1 MNKRKEPYLELLN
14 LVKSYQSNS
23 IFKGESIS
31 FYNGTTLLAGPN
43 GAGKST
49 LIKLILGLISANS
62 GEIRLFGRDI
72 SKTGLNLQEKK
83 RVGLQLQ
90 NDSFLKAV
98 KVSEYIELYQRLYG
112 ITSERYS
119 IEKIRDIL
127 SIDQLLGRYAFN
139 LSGGEKKKVS
149 LFLALI
155 GDKDLIILD
164 EPTAGID
171 VEVKVK
177 IIEVLNYL
185 CSKGINIIVSSHDL
199 EDFFEN
205 SDHLLLINRGKI
217 FEGDEIDFLK
227 KFKNVFKVEY
237 SDALSKKFSREKT
250 NLFGKYF
257 LLLTEQECSQIP
269 ETLKMELTVKDY
281 YFLLIN
287 GGV

>member
-31 FYNGTTLLAGPN
+31 FYNGMTLLAGPN

-62 GEIRLFGRDI
+62 DEIRLFGRDI

-83 RVGLQLQ
+83 KVGLQLQ

>member
-83 RVGLQLQ
+83 KVGLQLQ

-250 NLFGKYF
+250 NLFG
-257 LLLTEQECSQIP
+257 
-269 ETLKMELTVKDY
+269 
-281 YFLLIN
+281 
-287 GGV
+287 

>member
-49 LIKLILGLISANS
+49 LIKLILGLIPANS

-72 SKTGLNLQEKK
+72 SKTGLNLQGKK
-83 RVGLQLQ
+83 KVGLQLQ

-127 SIDQLLGRYAFN
+127 SIDQLLERYAFN

-185 CSKGINIIVSSHDL
+185 RSKGINIIVSSHDL

>member
-1 MNKRKEPYLELLN
+1 MNERKNSYLKLLN
-14 LVKSYQSNS
+14 LVKSYQSNI
-23 IFKGESIS
+23 IFKGDSIS
-31 FYNGTTLLAGPN
+31 FYNGMTLLAGPN

-49 LIKLILGLISANS
+49 LIKLILGLIPVNS
-62 GEIRLFGRDI
+62 GEIKLFGRDI
-72 SKTGLNLQEKK
+72 SKVGLNLQEKEK
-83 RVGLQLQ
+83 VGLQLQ
-90 NDSFLKAV
+90 NNSFLKAV

-112 ITSERYS
+112 TTSERYS

-185 CSKGINIIVSSHDL
+185 RLKGVNIIVSSHDL

-205 SDHLLLINRGKI
+205 SDHLLLINKGKI

-227 KFKNVFKVEY
+227 KFKNTFKVEY

-250 NLFGKYF
+250 NLFGKDF
-257 LLLTEQECSQIP
+257 LLLNEQECSQVP

-287 GGV
+287 GGA

>member
-1 MNKRKEPYLELLN
+1 MSKRKEPYLELLN
-14 LVKSYQSNS
+14 LDKSYQSNI
-23 IFKGESIS
+23 IFKGEYIS
-31 FYNGTTLLAGPN
+31 FYKGMTLLAGPN

-49 LIKLILGLISANS
+49 LIKLILGLIPANS

-72 SKTGLNLQEKK
+72 SKTGLNLHEKK
-83 RVGLQLQ
+83 VIGLQLQ
-90 NDSFLKAV
+90 NDSFLKEV

-112 ITSERYS
+112 TASERYS

-155 GDKDLIILD
+155 GDKNLIILD

-185 CSKGINIIVSSHDL
+185 RSKSVNIIVSSHDI
-199 EDFFEN
+199 EDFFKN
-205 SDHLLLINRGKI
+205 SDYLLVINRGKI
-217 FEGDEIDFLK
+217 FEGVGIDFLK
-227 KFKNVFKVEY
+227 KFKNIFKVEY
-237 SDALSKKFSREKT
+237 SDALSEKFSREKT

-257 LLLTEQECSQIP
+257 LLLTEQECSKIP
-269 ETLKMELTVKDY
+269 ETLKMELTIKDY

-287 GGV
+287 EGV

>member
-1 MNKRKEPYLELLN
+1 M
-14 LVKSYQSNS
+14 
-23 IFKGESIS
+23 
-31 FYNGTTLLAGPN
+31 
-43 GAGKST
+43 
-49 LIKLILGLISANS
+49 
-62 GEIRLFGRDI
+62 
-72 SKTGLNLQEKK
+72 
-83 RVGLQLQ
+83 
-90 NDSFLKAV
+90 
-98 KVSEYIELYQRLYG
+98 
-112 ITSERYS
+112 
-119 IEKIRDIL
+119 
-127 SIDQLLGRYAFN
+127 GRYAFN

>member
-1 MNKRKEPYLELLN
+1 MNNNKEPYLEVLN
-14 LVKSYQSNS
+14 LVKSYQSDS
-23 IFKGESIS
+23 IFKGDSIT
-31 FYNGTTLLAGPN
+31 FYNGITLLAGPN

-62 GEIRLFGRDI
+62 GVIKLFGRDI

-83 RVGLQLQ
+83 SVGLQLQ
-90 NDSFLKAV
+90 NDSFLKSV
-98 KVSEYIELYQRLYG
+98 KVTEYIELYQNLYG
-112 ITSERYS
+112 STSERYS
-119 IEKIRDIL
+119 IERIRDIL

-155 GDKDLIILD
+155 GDKDLVILD

-185 CSKGINIIVSSHDL
+185 RSKGVNIIVSSHDL

-217 FEGDEIDFLK
+217 FEGDEVDFLK
-227 KFKNVFKVEY
+227 NFKNIFKIEY
-237 SDALSKKFSREKT
+237 SDALSDKFSRKKT

-269 ETLKMELTVKDY
+269 ESLKMKLTVKDY

>member
-1 MNKRKEPYLELLN
+1 MNNNKEPYLEVLN
-14 LVKSYQSNS
+14 LVKSYQSDS
-23 IFKGESIS
+23 IFKGDSIT
-31 FYNGTTLLAGPN
+31 FYNGITLLAGPN

-62 GEIRLFGRDI
+62 GVIKLFGRDI

-83 RVGLQLQ
+83 SVGLQLQ
-90 NDSFLKAV
+90 NDSFLKSV
-98 KVSEYIELYQRLYG
+98 KVTEYIELYQNLYG
-112 ITSERYS
+112 STSERYS
-119 IEKIRDIL
+119 IERIRDIL

-155 GDKDLIILD
+155 GDKDLVVLD

-185 CSKGINIIVSSHDL
+185 RSKGVNIIVSSHDL

-217 FEGDEIDFLK
+217 FEGDEVDFLK
-227 KFKNVFKVEY
+227 NFKNIFKIEY
-237 SDALSKKFSREKT
+237 SDALSDKFSRKKT

-269 ETLKMELTVKDY
+269 ESLKMKLTVKDY

>member
-23 IFKGESIS
+23 IFKGDSIS

-49 LIKLILGLISANS
+49 LIKLILGLIPANS

-83 RVGLQLQ
+83 KVGLQLQ

-112 ITSERYS
+112 VTSERYS

-185 CSKGINIIVSSHDL
+185 SSKGINIIVSSHDL